1 MLSVFLGMLCSIES
15 AGRGRA
21 EPLYEFVEV
30 PYPFLGTFHEES
42 RGHHA
47 LHRVLFIALTTP
59 RLRRGRAVPFFKPR
73 DALAAIPSG
82 LREARR
88 VLGATLCVFA
98 PATSS

>member
-47 LHRVLFIALTTP
+47 LHGVL
-59 RLRRGRAVPFFKPR
+59 
-73 DALAAIPSG
+73 SY
-82 LREARR
+82 
-88 VLGATLCVFA
+88 C
-98 PATSS
+98 